1 MQGVSQHVADR
12 SCSLPAMPLAGD
24 FSGQWR
30 TSKVGLV
37 AVLLASIALF
47 CTLPRPALAA
57 VRGHA
62 AGLRYGCAGATIRA
76 TSAAP
81 QAMRNAVTCLVN
93 YERARYHLPALFQ
106 NRKLDI
112 SAQSYTVEMVRH
124 NFFSHTAPNGTTPGA
139 RIAAT
144 GYRWAWAGE
153 NIASGY
159 ATPLAVVAGWM
170 RSQGH
175 CYNMLAPSFRNIG
188 VGVSPHPAGG
198 ANVPS
203 TWTQDFGLRMGQHS
217 PSGNWR
223 PADSCPH

>member
-1 MQGVSQHVADR
+1 MSQHDADR
-12 SCSLPAMPLAGD
+12 SCSVLAMPLAGD
-24 FSGQWR
+24 FSGHRR

-37 AVLLASIALF
+37 VVLLASIAVL

-62 AGLRYGCAGATIRA
+62 AGLRYGCPYATVAA

-81 QAMRNAVTCLVN
+81 QDMRNAVTCLVN

-106 NRKLDI
+106 VRKLDV
-112 SAQSYTVEMVRH
+112 SAQAYTVEMVRR
-124 NFFSHTAPNGTTPGA
+124 NFFSHTAPNGSTPGA

-144 GYRWAWAGE
+144 GYRWAWEGE

-188 VGVSPHPAGG
+188 VGVSPHPTGG
-198 ANVPS
+198 ATAPS
-203 TWTQDFGLRMGQHS
+203 TWTQDFGLPMGRRS
-217 PSGNWR
+217 PSGNWG
-223 PADSCPH
+223 PANSCPH